1 MSIHSTERKRELP
14 GDQVG
19 VVTPNWVRVCLRRRW
34 PSCGEPWMCV
44 VMSYWKMRNSWMPST
59 KPKGSGICRVG
70 FARGSMPPREKPRRD
85 PDSGCIFL
93 TSNHFSSARRASLAS
108 AFPCS
113 TAWRY
118 HWIAWAL
125 LCGTPRPCSYRR
137 PNLNLASESSC
148 AAAAEYHLKASA

>member
-1 MSIHSTERKRELP
+1 MRIEVCGRDGEVKWFRLLRKWRPLRICPTARWTNETEL
-14 GDQVG
+14 
-19 VVTPNWVRVCLRRRW
+19 L
-34 PSCGEPWMCV
+34 
-44 VMSYWKMRNSWMPST
+44 
-59 KPKGSGICRVG
+59 
-70 FARGSMPPREKPRRD
+70 FL
-85 PDSGCIFL
+85 FL

-118 HWIAWAL
+118 HWIAWAV